1 MPGSWSGSGAA
12 SEPGPV
18 PRRRLDQIQSHR
30 HLARGMLPGLTESEL
45 MKLFH
50 ADPPRPPPGNPP
62 TCGCF
67 NLSGRKHGK
76 LPPRLHAEVQDTECE
91 AWRRVVACI
100 DDAVASGAETLEP
113 LGGLTGPERE
123 QIITLPA
130 AIGRL
135 TRVRELRLYGSHLV
149 RLPPE
154 IGGMTALKNLDVYTS
169 YRLHFFPYE
178 LTRCSSLRDSRV
190 STRAVYGN
198 YKYRPPFPALT
209 QPENAIALSGVTP
222 GSCSVCATPLDAD
235 RLVRRWITLAVGTD
249 WLPLLVTACSMEC
262 IRRLPTPPA
271 NHVREPHTGGLAVV
285 QPRSDY

>member
-1 MPGSWSGSGAA
+1 M
-12 SEPGPV
+12 
-18 PRRRLDQIQSHR
+18 
-30 HLARGMLPGLTESEL
+30 
-45 MKLFH
+45 
-50 ADPPRPPPGNPP
+50 
-62 TCGCF
+62 
-67 NLSGRKHGK
+67 
-76 LPPRLHAEVQDTECE
+76 
-91 AWRRVVACI
+91 
-100 DDAVASGAETLEP
+100 
-113 LGGLTGPERE
+113 
-123 QIITLPA
+123 
-130 AIGRL
+130 
-135 TRVRELRLYGSHLV
+135 

-198 YKYRPPFPALT
+198 YKYRPPFPALM

-222 GSCSVCATPLDAD
+222 GACSVCATPLDAD

-249 WLPLLVTACSMEC
+249 WLPLLVAACSVEC

-271 NHVREPHTGGLAVV
+271 NHVQEAHTGGLDVV